1 MTESRGGNRLR
12 LGRFSESGQIYLLTS
27 VTRDRTP
34 FFTDWHKGRLL
45 VNAFRQ
51 AEEEGSAISLAWVVM
66 PDHFHWLV
74 ELQNSSLSVLMCKT
88 KSRTTWAFNAMS
100 GRNIRLW
107 QKGYHDRA
115 IRKEEDLQNIARY
128 IIMNPVRADL
138 VRRPHDYPLWDAI
151 WV

>member
-1 MTESRGGNRLR
+1 

-27 VTRDRTP
+27 VTRDRIP
-34 FFTDWHKGRLL
+34 FFNDWYKGRLP
-45 VNAFRQ
+45 VSAFRQ
-51 AEEEGSAISLAWVVM
+51 AEKEGSARSLAWVVM

-74 ELQNSSLSVLMCKT
+74 ELQNSSLSVLTCIT
-88 KSRTTWAFNAMS
+88 KSRTVRAFNAMS
-100 GRNIRLW
+100 GQNIRLW

-128 IIMNPVRADL
+128 IIMNPVRAGL